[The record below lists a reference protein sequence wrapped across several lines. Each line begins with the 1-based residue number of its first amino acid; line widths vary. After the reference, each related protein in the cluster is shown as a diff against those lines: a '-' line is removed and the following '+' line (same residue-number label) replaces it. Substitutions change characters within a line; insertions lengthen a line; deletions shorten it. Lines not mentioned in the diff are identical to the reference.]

1 MLCVGTHAPH
11 NKMTMMMKA
20 VAPYSSQLLL
30 HLLTQA
36 RTISSFSQHYQ
47 LLFSCNS
54 RHNGPSSTLPLHM
67 TKTASSKLSS
77 NAAVSS
83 SMAAVETTTI
93 VGNGDYA
100 GLSATFSSSSSD
112 INKVGVGE
120 LIPVPEHLVPESM
133 IEWGDIPTYFEVLSS
148 EDIITLNHDLNN
160 DEEKGQ
166 KMERT
171 VITVLPE
178 VGCGID
184 NLETTKKVEEFNIQQ
199 KQQSDSR
206 LVTWKETTQEH
217 EVVALDKTTEIGGV
231 KVLNIETT
239 FQVDSEVDTDDSNG
253 DTAPPP
259 PAAAQS
265 DNNEEQTNTIY
276 PRRIRISLN
285 IDRETNRIVK
295 DTITLNVER
304 LYSNGQSTKG
314 TRWSGPSSNSGGLDA
329 RTVLNNI
336 GRDIVYGDA
345 FAVKRIKNG
354 EDVWTLTSLDSLG
367 DDGDKDDGVKET
379 SVLSTLLDEV
389 GVTEENGASIVTI
402 RLPQN
407 IMLRYGTG
415 IYCNGDDKEDE
426 SSVWG
431 IELSHFQR
439 GADSKL
445 YRRSVFRSFESS
457 DDIFGSVCYYRRE

>member
-1 MLCVGTHAPH
+1 
-11 NKMTMMMKA
+11 
-20 VAPYSSQLLL
+20 
-30 HLLTQA
+30 
-36 RTISSFSQHYQ
+36 
-47 LLFSCNS
+47 
-54 RHNGPSSTLPLHM
+54 M

-77 NAAVSS
+77 NAVVVSS
-83 SMAAVETTTI
+83 STVETATI

-100 GLSATFSSSSSD
+100 GLSATFSSYG
-112 INKVGVGE
+112 K
-120 LIPVPEHLVPESM
+120 LIPVPEHLVPQSM
-133 IEWGDIPTYFEVLSS
+133 IEWGDIPTYMEVLSS

-184 NLETTKKVEEFNIQQ
+184 NLETTKKVEEFHLQQ
-199 KQQSDSR
+199 QQSDSR
-206 LVTWKETTQEH
+206 LVTWKEVAQDH

-231 KVLNIETT
+231 KVLTMETI
-239 FQVDSEVDTDDSNG
+239 FQVDSEVVVTDDNNG
-253 DTAPPP
+253 DTVPAGA
-259 PAAAQS
+259 AAAQS
-265 DNNEEQTNTIY
+265 ADIEEQTSY

-329 RTVLNNI
+329 RSVLNHI
-336 GRDIVYGDA
+336 GRDIAYGDV
-345 FAVKRIKNG
+345 FAVKRIKSG
-354 EDVWTLTSLDSLG
+354 EDVWTLTSLDSVG
-367 DDGDKDDGVKET
+367 DDGDEDDGGKET
-379 SVLSTLLDEV
+379 SVLPTLLDEV
-389 GVTEENGASIVTI
+389 GVTEEENGASIVTI

-415 IYCNGDDKEDE
+415 IYCNGDEKEDK
-426 SSVWG
+426 WG
-431 IELSHFQR
+431 IELTHFQR
-439 GADSKL
+439 GDDSKL
-445 YRRSVFRSFESS
+445 YRRSVLRSFESS
-457 DDIFGSVCYYRRE
+457 DDIFGSVCYYRKE

>member
-1 MLCVGTHAPH
+1 
-11 NKMTMMMKA
+11 
-20 VAPYSSQLLL
+20 
-30 HLLTQA
+30 
-36 RTISSFSQHYQ
+36 
-47 LLFSCNS
+47 
-54 RHNGPSSTLPLHM
+54 
-67 TKTASSKLSS
+67 
-77 NAAVSS
+77 
-83 SMAAVETTTI
+83 MAAVETTTI

-133 IEWGDIPTYFEVLSS
+133 IEWGDIPTYLEVLSS
-148 EDIITLNHDLNN
+148 EDIITLNHDLND

-166 KMERT
+166 KIMERT

-184 NLETTKKVEEFNIQQ
+184 NLETTKKVEEFHLQQQ
-199 KQQSDSR
+199 KQLSDSR
-206 LVTWKETTQEH
+206 LVTWKETAQEH

-231 KVLNIETT
+231 RVLNIETI
-239 FQVDSEVDTDDSNG
+239 FQVYSEVDTDDSNG
-253 DTAPPP
+253 DTAPP
-259 PAAAQS
+259 AAQS
-265 DNNEEQTNTIY
+265 DNNEKQTNKIY

-304 LYSNGQSTKG
+304 LYSKCTKG
-314 TRWSGPSSNSGGLDA
+314 TRWSGPKSNSGGLDA
-329 RTVLNNI
+329 HSVVNHI
-336 GRDIVYGDA
+336 GKDIVYGDV
-345 FAVKRIKNG
+345 FAVKRIKSG

-367 DDGDKDDGVKET
+367 DDGDEDDGVKET

-389 GVTEENGASIVTI
+389 GVTEEENGASIVTI

-415 IYCNGDDKEDE
+415 ICGNGDK

-431 IELSHFQR
+431 VELSHFQR

-445 YRRSVFRSFESS
+445 HRRSVLRSFESS
-457 DDIFGSVCYYRRE
+457 DDIFGSVCYRRE